1 MARKSRVQIANE
13 NQNTNKTLLWKIA
26 VYIRL
31 SREDTRSNDESES
44 VTNQR
49 KIDLEFIEEKF
60 CNEQYIISDVYIDDG
75 RSGTTEETRPDFQR
89 LCRDIESG
97 KVNCVVCKTLSRA
110 FRNYADQGK
119 FLEQFLPAYGCR
131 FIAISNPF
139 VDTFANPDCTQNM
152 EIPINGLMNDRYA
165 AKTSEDVRRT
175 FRTKRNR
182 GEFIG
187 SFAPYGYLKNP
198 DNKNAFIIDKE
209 AAEVVREIFSLY
221 LDGMSKSAIVRYLN
235 DRGTLCPAL
244 YKQKRLGMKYQN
256 PHFDPTQKPLWSYHT
271 IHNILRNRVYCG
283 DMIQGR
289 YRVKSYKVHIQE
301 RVSEDEWFIVE
312 NTHEAIIDREYF
324 ERVQRLLKRD
334 TRVSPQK
341 DTLYLFSGF
350 LRCADCGKSMVRSEV
365 KGTVYYFCN
374 TYKSRSRN
382 ACTKHT
388 IRHNRLEAAVLYAIR
403 QQVYLAIDY
412 TKIIEQL
419 NKAPLVKSQIKKLTE
434 AIEQKEREL
443 TKIARYKQSIYQD
456 WKDNIISQTDYFN
469 MRADYE
475 KEEAA
480 LHEMI
485 QRLLE
490 ERKEEENGV
499 NTENPFLVAF
509 RKYENITE
517 LSRDILIELIDCIKV
532 HEGGNI
538 SIVFRFADELNRIVD
553 FIEVNTHSEAV

>member
-1 MARKSRVQIANE
+1 MARKSRVQTADE
-13 NQNTNKTLLWKIA
+13 KQNTNKALLWKIA
-26 VYIRL
+26 IYIRL

-60 CNEQYIISDVYIDDG
+60 CNEHYVIVDVYIDDG

-187 SFAPYGYLKNP
+187 AFAPYGYLKNP
-198 DNKNAFIIDKE
+198 DNKNAFVVDEE
-209 AAEVVREIFSLY
+209 AAEVVREIFSWY

-244 YKQKRLGMKYQN
+244 YKQRKLGMKYQN
-256 PHFDPTQKPLWSYHT
+256 PHFDPTKKPMWSYHT
-271 IHNILRNRVYCG
+271 IHDILRNRMYCG
-283 DMIQGR
+283 DMVQGR
-289 YRVKSYKVHIQE
+289 YRIKSYKVHIQE
-301 RVSEDEWFIVE
+301 KVSENEWFVVE
-312 NTHEAIIDREYF
+312 NTHEPIIDREYF

-350 LRCADCGKSMVRSEV
+350 LRCADCGKSMIRSEV
-365 KGTVYYFCN
+365 KGTVYYYCS

-388 IRHNRLEAAVLYAIR
+388 IRHNRLEAAVLYAIQ

-412 TKIIEQL
+412 TKIIEHL

-443 TKIARYKQSIYQD
+443 AKISRYKQSIYQD
-456 WKDNIISQTDYFN
+456 WKDNIISQTDYFH

-517 LSRDILIELIDCIKV
+517 LSRDILIELIDCIKI